1 MLTYYIFLIKK
12 GLKKM
17 FEQSFYNGAY
27 LVGKCII
34 NLLIITKI
42 YEIVQT
48 IFLVCRVL
56 CLFQS
61 QLYSL
66 L

>member
-17 FEQSFYNGAY
+17 FEQSFYNGSY
-27 LVGKCII
+27 LVGKYII
-34 NLLIITKI
+34 HLLIITKI

-48 IFLVCRVL
+48 ISLVCRVL